1 MKIARPGMN
10 SRAERK
16 AGTDSADPAGGPP
29 RGKTVLHPARTAV
42 LALLVLTAGCLAA
55 TPAHAQKAQPREAEE
70 LPPPPPLGLDDVPV
84 PEDNP
89 MTRPKIELGRR
100 LFFDRRISGDGAVSC
115 ATCHMPRRGFSNARQ
130 YGTGFEGR
138 LTLRNVP
145 TLINAAYH
153 EFLFWDGRAGSL
165 EEQAKGPIL
174 HPGEMA
180 SSEEKIIETLG
191 AIQGYGA
198 RFREAFGSEEI
209 SLERVAQ
216 AIATFERTLLS
227 GNSPFDRWKFG
238 GDESAM
244 SKAAIRGFKVFTSK
258 GNCVK
263 CHLADEFSAPFTDDK
278 FHNLGVG
285 MDKRPIHAGRE
296 KITKKIRDRG
306 KFKTPTLRHVTQ
318 TAPYMHDGRFAT
330 LGEVVDFYDKGGHPN
345 PHLDPDMKPL
355 NLTKAEK
362 EDLIAFMGALIGDLP
377 VVEAPELPK

>member
-1 MKIARPGMN
+1 M
-10 SRAERK
+10 
-16 AGTDSADPAGGPP
+16 
-29 RGKTVLHPARTAV
+29 LHPARIAA
-42 LALLVLTAGCLAA
+42 LALLILTAGCLAA
-55 TPAHAQKAQPREAEE
+55 PPAHAQKAQPREAEE

-100 LFFDRRISGDGAVSC
+100 LFFDGRISGDGAVSC

-130 YGTGFEGR
+130 YGTGFGGR
-138 LTLRNVP
+138 LTLRNAP

-174 HPGEMA
+174 HPSEMA

-191 AIQGYGA
+191 AIQGYGTL
-198 RFREAFGSEEI
+198 FREAFGSEEI

-216 AIATFERTLLS
+216 AIASFERTLLS

-330 LGEVVDFYDKGGHPN
+330 LEEVVDFYDRGGHPN

-362 EDLIAFMGALIGDLP
+362 EDLIAFMGALNGDLP

>member
-1 MKIARPGMN
+1 M
-10 SRAERK
+10 
-16 AGTDSADPAGGPP
+16 
-29 RGKTVLHPARTAV
+29 LHPARIAAI
-42 LALLVLTAGCLAA
+42 ALLMLAAGCLAA
-55 TPAHAQKAQPREAEE
+55 PPARAQKAQPLEAEE

-115 ATCHMPRRGFSNARQ
+115 ATCHVPRRGFSNARQ

-174 HPGEMA
+174 HPSEMA
-180 SSEEKIIETLG
+180 SSEEKIIKTLG
-191 AIQGYGA
+191 AIRGYGA
-198 RFREAFGSEEI
+198 RFREAFGNEEI
-209 SLERVAQ
+209 SLERVAR
-216 AIATFERTLLS
+216 AIAAFERTLLS

-306 KFKTPTLRHVTQ
+306 KFKTPTLRHVAQ

-330 LGEVVDFYDKGGHPN
+330 LEEVVDFYDRGGRPN

-362 EDLIAFMGALIGDLP
+362 ADLIAFMGALNGDLP